1 MAISIPSG
9 AACYFCLGEEADEE
23 GEPLVRNCSCRGD
36 SGFAHFSCLTQYAE
50 QKCKQARDGDV
61 VAFAEPWKDCNNCKQ
76 PFQGQLAI
84 DLISAFVLFTES
96 AYDNPN
102 NKWDKLKIMT
112 ALRTKVTA
120 SLSNMVESESLI
132 NQLISI
138 VNKTKKDLNM
148 NSWVHM
154 PKASEEYYYYQMVSA
169 NAAFGYKHLGFI
181 ILRRSN
187 EAFHIERM
195 KIAVTHFKKARAI
208 FNLVG
213 FNDDAKQMEEQISLF
228 TNIMQI
234 NAAANKNDGK
244 IPTGEINSIVQSNRN
259 NYENNLKI
267 LGINSDV
274 TMRSGLG
281 YAQLLWRFGRSTI
294 EAERIATKL
303 ATISR
308 RVHGPEHSITVEAD
322 KLLKECKE
330 RRVAVLPHGDSF
342 QALRYEN
349 DGEICVVKGP
359 ITKPRQ
365 IDDEIV
371 HRIANNLVIPKL
383 GCAVICHGLVSA
395 SHLNGELGEVRDMKR
410 SGTGIRLAVHFEKK
424 GVKSALVKPE
434 NLRIAFELPDEVV

>member
-1 MAISIPSG
+1 
-9 AACYFCLGEEADEE
+9 
-23 GEPLVRNCSCRGD
+23 
-36 SGFAHFSCLTQYAE
+36 
-50 QKCKQARDGDV
+50 
-61 VAFAEPWKDCNNCKQ
+61 
-76 PFQGQLAI
+76 
-84 DLISAFVLFTES
+84 
-96 AYDNPN
+96 
-102 NKWDKLKIMT
+102 
-112 ALRTKVTA
+112 
-120 SLSNMVESESLI
+120 
-132 NQLISI
+132 
-138 VNKTKKDLNM
+138 M
-148 NSWVHM
+148 NSWIHM

-244 IPTGEINSIVQSNRN
+244 IPSGEINSIVQSNRN

-308 RVHGPEHSITVEAD
+308 RVHGPEHNVTVDAD
-322 KLLKECKE
+322 EFLKKCKE
-330 RRVAVLPHGDSF
+330 RYVFLLPDMKPCM
-342 QALRYEN
+342 ALRYEN
-349 DGEICVVKGP
+349 DGDICVVTGP
-359 ITKPRQ
+359 VTKPRK
-365 IDDEIV
+365 IEDEIIICV
-371 HRIANNLVIPKL
+371 QSNLIVPTISS
-383 GCAVICHGLVSA
+383 AVICHGLVSA
-395 SHLNGELGEVRDMKR
+395 SHLNGRLGEVTKFKR
-410 SGTGIRLAVHFEKK
+410 NESGRILRLAVYFEKK
-424 GVKSALVKPE
+424 GMKSALVKPE
-434 NLRIAFELPDEVV
+434 NLRIAFELPSEENEVRN